1 MKTLT
6 KLQLHIT
13 HKITNI
19 LLLRYSNDA
28 LSGNLWQNTKY
39 GTQELAT
46 TRDTNLFMTPP
57 TIWIAAKLMTA

>member
-28 LSGNLWQNTKY
+28 LSGNLWQNTKRVRGNY
-39 GTQELAT
+39 ARHSPLQLPDPQPPE
-46 TRDTNLFMTPP
+46 TP
-57 TIWIAAKLMTA
+57 TCL